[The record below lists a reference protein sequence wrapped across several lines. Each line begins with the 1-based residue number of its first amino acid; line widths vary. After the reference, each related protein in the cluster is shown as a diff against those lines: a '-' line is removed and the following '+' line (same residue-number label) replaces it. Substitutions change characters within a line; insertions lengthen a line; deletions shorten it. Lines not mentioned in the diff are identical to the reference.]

1 MYKSRF
7 RGWRFVKNNNRKDVA
22 VMLREKAARS
32 AMGKPTAF
40 YRNGK
45 VVELDRYLRFAI
57 AARQPDADADAGAMT
72 SGALPGYIRASTPP
86 APDLHAPQ
94 YLRAPEDLL
103 SQELVLHALRFL
115 AWGSPNQ
122 HEPLVDRINSYKIH
136 PVNRAVRDLTD
147 DKQMDHYKQAHRL
160 DVLRRR
166 AVGSV
171 HWMVREPSPCALLHF
186 LFSHLSTS
194 GGLLGEAWQFL
205 ADSQSIRRSRDPVS
219 SLFQATNLFLC
230 SHGFAQLQSH
240 FLHILSRLVSTPEA
254 ELGLPEYTTC
264 LLAGFPPPGNFNTGP
279 NTTPSS
285 QVVRHCHIIDHLRC
299 MRQQPGL
306 SRRQLRGLL
315 CYELRIVGQQSRW
328 RSDRVS
334 HLANEILDLA
344 TSPFHAYSCWQA
356 KRAIASYHR
365 AKFEDE
371 APAPSPH
378 HALAR
383 VYLEETIRL
392 AAPLDCM
399 RRGLDVVPDI
409 ALLERWCA
417 EAGDVAKAVEVRAL
431 LRHILAESSAF
442 LLEIDY

>member
-7 RGWRFVKNNNRKDVA
+7 RGWRFVKNNNRQDVA

-57 AARQPDADADAGAMT
+57 AARQPGADAT
-72 SGALPGYIRASTPP
+72 PSGALPGYIRASTPP
-86 APDLHAPQ
+86 APDVHFPQ

-115 AWGSPNQ
+115 AWGSRNQ
-122 HEPLVDRINSYKIH
+122 HEPLVDRINSYKVH
-136 PVNRAVRDLTD
+136 PAGRAIYDLAD
-147 DKQMDHYKQAHRL
+147 DKQIDHYKQAQKL
-160 DVLRRR
+160 DLLRRR
-166 AVGSV
+166 AMGSA
-171 HWMVREPSPCALLHF
+171 HWILVREPSPCALLHF
-186 LFSHLSTS
+186 LFSHLSAS
-194 GGLLGEAWQFL
+194 GELLGEAWQFL
-205 ADSQSIRRSRDPVS
+205 ADAQNVQRSQDPVS
-219 SLFQATNLFLC
+219 RLYHVTNLFLRN
-230 SHGFAQLQSH
+230 HGFTNLQNH
-240 FLHILSRLVSTPEA
+240 FLHILSRLATTPERQ
-254 ELGLPEYTTC
+254 LGLPEYTTC
-264 LLAGFPPPGNFNTGP
+264 LLAGFPPPGSFSTEP
-279 NTTPSS
+279 ASTLSS
-285 QVVRHCHIIDHLRC
+285 QLVHHYRTDYLRC
-299 MRQQPGL
+299 MQQQPGL
-306 SRRQLRGLL
+306 SRWQLRGLL

-328 RSDRVS
+328 RSDMVS

-344 TSPFHAYSCWQA
+344 LSPFHAYSCWQA

-378 HALAR
+378 HGLAR
-383 VYLEETIRL
+383 MYLEETIHL
-392 AAPLDCM
+392 AVPLDCM

-417 EAGDVAKAVEVRAL
+417 EANDVAKVAEVRAL
-431 LRHILAESSAF
+431 LRHVLAESSAF
-442 LLEIDY
+442 LLGKD